1 MTLLEISQLKK
12 SFTAPDGAAHGVVN
26 IKEFHLAE
34 REHAALQGE
43 SGCGKTT
50 FLHLI
55 AGILKPDS
63 GAIKIAGREMS
74 ALREPARSFIARL
87 RQGGRGVSCVGNITW
102 LLPAWRGN
110 HGFWSSPVPRHDAAR
125 LG

>member
-1 MTLLEISQLKK
+1 MAMTLLEISQLKK

-63 GAIKIAGREMS
+63 GAIKIAG
-74 ALREPARSFIARL
+74 AGPVAGHDHRL
-87 RQGGRGVSCVGNITW
+87 HFPGV
-102 LLPAWRGN
+102 
-110 HGFWSSPVPRHDAAR
+110 
-125 LG
+125 